1 MSNNHESGRQEPGKE
16 LLELRKQIDRLD
28 QSLVL
33 LLANRFALARKVGEI
48 KARAQLESFDPQ
60 REAQKLLDIRDA
72 CTRHELNPDMMADI
86 LAQIMRE
93 TVSNHE
99 RIKAEIAQSLA
110 SG

>member
-1 MSNNHESGRQEPGKE
+1 MSIKPEPTQE

-33 LLANRFALARKVGEI
+33 LLANRFALTRQVGEI
-48 KARAQLESFDPQ
+48 KARAQLDSFDPL
-60 REAQKLLDIRDA
+60 REEQKLLDIRNA
-72 CTRHELNPDMMADI
+72 CLRHELNPEMMSDI

-93 TVSNHE
+93 TVQNHE
-99 RIKAEIAQSLA
+99 RIKAEVAQSLA